1 MSGTK
6 PFVLVNCNVVRP
18 PVSPVGL
25 EYLGEA
31 LRDAGVAVEVVDL
44 ALIPDGL
51 SALGKAL
58 SHLQPLAVGLSVRN
72 TDDCSFASGHSFLPW
87 IAEVVAETRRHTDA
101 PVVLGGVGFSVTPQ
115 GVVGATG
122 ADMGI
127 AGDGEMAAALLAER
141 LHRGEEPWD
150 TPGLVYRR
158 GGRVVANTR
167 CPTPLK
173 LLPPPRRSL
182 FDNHRYQEEGAIV
195 GVETKRGCPKGC
207 IYCADPV
214 SRGRRLRLR
223 PPGIVAAEF
232 AYLVSSG
239 VTWFH
244 LCDAEFNS
252 SLGHAKAVCRALIR
266 AGLGER
272 IRWYT
277 YCSPLPWDDEL
288 LALMRRAGC
297 AGINFGVDSFH
308 NPQLRRLGRE
318 HRREDVAELVDG
330 LRRTGLSFMFDLL
343 VGAPGE
349 DEASVRETVEEA
361 QRLGLP
367 LAGLAVGVRVYSD
380 TPLSRLLARGGKRGL
395 RPAHHGGLHEPVFYI
410 SPALGKDALGLVQH
424 LVRDDPR
431 FLLLASPQDA
441 DGYNYAGDDR
451 LQEAIRRG
459 ARGAYWDI
467 LRPSPSGEG
476 LRREMGTG

>member
-6 PFVLVNCNVVRP
+6 PFVLVNTNVVRP

-31 LRDAGVAVEVVDL
+31 LREAEIAVEVVDL
-44 ALIPDGL
+44 ALAPDGL
-51 SALGKAL
+51 SALGKTL

-72 TDDCSFASGHSFLPW
+72 TDDCTFATGHSFLPW
-87 IAEVVAETRRHTDA
+87 IAEVVAETKRHTDA
-101 PVVLGGVGFSVTPQ
+101 PVMLGGVGFSVAPQ
-115 GVVGATG
+115 GVMGATG

-127 AGDGEMAAALLAER
+127 AGDGEVAAALLAESLSR
-141 LHRGEEPWD
+141 REEPWA

-158 GGRVVANTR
+158 GDRVVAHPPY
-167 CPTPLK
+167 PTPLK
-173 LLPPPRRSL
+173 RLPPPRRSL
-182 FDNHRYQEEGAIV
+182 FDNRRYQEEGAIV
-195 GVETKRGCPKGC
+195 GVETKRGCPRGC

-214 SRGRRLRLR
+214 AKGRRLRLR
-223 PPGIVAAEF
+223 PPDMVAAEF
-232 AYLVSSG
+232 AFLLSSG

-252 SLGHAKAVCRALIR
+252 SPGHAKAVCRALIR

-297 AGINFGVDSFH
+297 AGINFGVDSLH

-318 HRREDVAELVDG
+318 HRREDVAALVAG
-330 LRRTGLSFMFDLL
+330 LRRTGINFMFDLL

-367 LAGLAVGVRVYSD
+367 LAGFAVGVRVYPD
-380 TPLSRLLARGGKRGL
+380 TPLSRLLACGGKQGL
-395 RPAHHGGLHEPVFYI
+395 QPAHHSGLHEPVFYI
-410 SPALGKDALGLVQH
+410 SPALGDDALGLVRH
-424 LVRDDPR
+424 LARDDPR
-431 FLLLASPQDA
+431 FLVLASPQDA
-441 DGYNYAGDDR
+441 NSYNYAAGEGR
-451 LQEAIRRG
+451 LQKAIRGG

-467 LRPSPSGEG
+467 LRKEG
-476 LRREMGTG
+476 RRG